1 MLQLMT
7 KISEGIIL
15 SHLPRLLG
23 VYPVVSSNPQLS
35 EFANTWSSYGS
46 VKQLQ
51 VQLTTQI

>member
-15 SHLPRLLG
+15 LHLPRLLG

-35 EFANTWSSYGS
+35 EFVNTWSSYGS